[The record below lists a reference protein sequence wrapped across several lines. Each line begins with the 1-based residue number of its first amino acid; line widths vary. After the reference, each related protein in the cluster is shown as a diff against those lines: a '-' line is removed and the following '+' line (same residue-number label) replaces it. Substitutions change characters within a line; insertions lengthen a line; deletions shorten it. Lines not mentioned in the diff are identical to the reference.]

1 MGKEATCLRS
11 CFSSTSNH
19 CNAFRWAADVKH

>member
-11 CFSSTSNH
+11 CFCLHLYFAT
-19 CNAFRWAADVKH
+19 V